1 MRNIEPYPKKE
12 RERVIRDYLQSG
24 LTTYKYSKR
33 SEVAVS
39 TSTLNRWVEK
49 HSQAVETDL
58 LETETSNIT
67 EQLGMVCYSFDESN
81 PTAANQQITDERKLT
96 LEEMVL
102 FHKEVC
108 ECSCL
113 LQQLNC
119 TAENMVKVK
128 YLLEVL

>member
-24 LTTYKYSKR
+24 LTIYKYSKR

-39 TSTLNRWVEK
+39 NSTLKRWVEK

-58 LETETSNIT
+58 LETETPNIT
-67 EQLGMVCYSFDESN
+67 EQLGMVCYTFDESN
-81 PTAANQQITDERKLT
+81 HTAADHQITDERKLT

-102 FHKEVC
+102 FHKEVY
-108 ECSCL
+108 ECSCI

-119 TAENMVKVK
+119 TAENAVKVK
-128 YLLEVL
+128 YLMEVL